1 MGMQRIVLLLG
12 SMAAAM
18 VLAGGVAFA
27 ATVYCPTDPDRDVC
41 NGTEE
46 ADVLVGRDPEMDHIF
61 GDGGDD
67 KADGYGG
74 YDTIVGEAGNDTL
87 YGGEGQDTMG
97 GSTGADSVY
106 GGDDVDDI
114 SGDEGN
120 DFLHGGPGSD
130 DISAG
135 SGKDQI
141 RGGGGG
147 DYIDDTGYFDG
158 VVDTVDCGS
167 GTDRVYF
174 EKGID
179 KINSNCE
186 NKIPYTR

>member
-1 MGMQRIVLLLG
+1 MLLA
-12 SMAAAM
+12 S
-18 VLAGGVAFA
+18 GVAFA
-27 ATVYCPTDPDRDVC
+27 ATVYCPTDPDGDVC

-46 ADVLVGRDPEMDHIF
+46 ADVLVGRDPEMDTIF

-74 YDTIVGEAGNDTL
+74 NDTIVGEAGNDTL

-106 GGDDVDDI
+106 GGDDFDDI
-114 SGDEGN
+114 TGDEGN
-120 DFLHGGPGSD
+120 DFLHGGPGVD
-130 DISAG
+130 DISDD

-147 DYIDDTGYFDG
+147 DYIDTGYSEDLASG
-158 VVDTVDCGS
+158 SRDRVVDTVDCGS
-167 GTDRVYF
+167 GIDKVLF

-186 NKIPYTR
+186 KKNPPY